1 MDVGGNNNLWNVLAS
16 KVESKNLPSSYKGTL
31 LEPGAFDE
39 AKQKLDEILETN
51 LNLAKRNL
59 GPTDYLELRDILTF
73 TRVIARPED
82 TSDKEEIQNIAEI
95 IRLNIDNG
103 RRPYYKD
110 TTNKEII
117 EIPGNTYPSTLRN
130 IEEIDTARSEIL
142 TFVVPFGKDKQITLI
157 LVIIGSLIILITGI
171 IVIKKKV
178 L

>member
-16 KVESKNLPSSYKGTL
+16 KVESKNLPSNYKGTL

-59 GPTDYLELRDILTF
+59 GPKDYLELKDILTI

-82 TSDKEEIQNIAEI
+82 TSDKEEIQNVAEI

-103 RRPYYKD
+103 RRP
-110 TTNKEII
+110 
-117 EIPGNTYPSTLRN
+117 
-130 IEEIDTARSEIL
+130 
-142 TFVVPFGKDKQITLI
+142 
-157 LVIIGSLIILITGI
+157 
-171 IVIKKKV
+171 
-178 L
+178 